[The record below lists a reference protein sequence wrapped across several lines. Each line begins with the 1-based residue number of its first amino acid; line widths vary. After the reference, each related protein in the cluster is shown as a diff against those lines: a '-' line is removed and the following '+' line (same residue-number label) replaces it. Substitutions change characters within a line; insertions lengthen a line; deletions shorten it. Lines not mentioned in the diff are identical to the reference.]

1 MFSLFQSALFL
12 PLVMLGQGPATKPKS
27 VLPAEHCAQTTRF
40 LAALAKPMG
49 GYAQTPMGKVSL
61 RATLGAVRGLR
72 LLGVEPADLPACRD
86 FVIACLTP
94 EGFADAPDEKPGM
107 AALSLQPV
115 GLMALFD
122 LGAEKNPAVVEKLP
136 AEWTRLEAR
145 AEDFESIRLAAA
157 ALEAGRKNTP
167 KKQQWLEI
175 MDRFVQ
181 GDPKNIRNLGGA
193 TAAKLRLGV
202 KFTTEESQ
210 ALVAKLIAAQGK
222 DGGWSKKEG
231 EASDLDTCY
240 RVMRAIRML
249 GGKPDAAKL
258 RAFIQSC
265 RNPDGGYGIKKGEP
279 SMATNTYQALIVLSW
294 LE

>member
-1 MFSLFQSALFL
+1 MFSVCHAALVL
-12 PLVMLGQGPATKPKS
+12 SLAMLGQAPASKPKS
-27 VLPAEHCAQTTRF
+27 VLPADHCAQTTRF
-40 LAALAKPMG
+40 LATLAKPMG
-49 GYAQTPMGKVSL
+49 GYAQTPMGKASL
-61 RATLGAVRGLR
+61 RATLGAIRGLR

-122 LGAEKNPAVVEKLP
+122 LGAEKSPAVVEKLP
-136 AEWTRLEAR
+136 AEWARLEAR
-145 AEDFESIRLAAA
+145 AGDFESIRLAAA
-157 ALEAGRKNTP
+157 ALEAGKRSTEKR
-167 KKQQWLEI
+167 QLWLET
-175 MDRFVQ
+175 MDRFIQ
-181 GDPKNIRNLGGA
+181 GDPNNIRNLGGA
-193 TAAKLRLGV
+193 TAARLRLGV
-202 KFTTEESQ
+202 KFNPDEATSLMT
-210 ALVAKLIAAQGK
+210 KLIAAQAK

-240 RVMRAIRML
+240 RVMRSIKML

-265 RNPDGGYGIKKGEP
+265 RNADGGYGVKKGEP
-279 SMATNTYQALIVLSW
+279 SMASNTYQALIVLSW